1 MYIFLLRLT
10 PLICIFNCFHLGNIA
25 LNHFTR
31 DAKLSR
37 KSGKE
42 KSLTTD
48 GILKGGKCFSRT
60 DKDSFWWLKFGSRV
74 RVAMVFLMHSEDSY
88 ITKSGIEIKVGSGK
102 CIMHRSIRKF
112 DNPPP
117 GYLSS

>member
-1 MYIFLLRLT
+1 MYISTTIDLSNKHFSL
-10 PLICIFNCFHLGNIA
+10 NCFHLGNIA

-48 GILKGGKCFSRT
+48 GILEGGKCFLRT
-60 DKDSFWWLKFGSRV
+60 DKDSFWWVKFGSKV
-74 RVAMVFLMHSEDSY
+74 RVAMVFLMHSEDLYS
-88 ITKSGIEIKVGSGK
+88 TKNGIQIKVGSGK
-102 CIMHRSIRKF
+102 CFRPCANDELLMCRI
-112 DNPPP
+112 
-117 GYLSS
+117 